1 MATWPMTLPQSP
13 LIEGFSDTPQDSVLR
28 SKMDGYTKQR
38 NRYTAALSD
47 VEESYLLTPA
57 QYADFKT
64 FYFSTLGNG
73 AATFTKPNPEAG
85 TTDLYQFAAP
95 FDATFNGVQYKVKL
109 TLERL
114 P

>member
-1 MATWPMTLPQSP
+1 MATWPTVLPQSP

-57 QYADFKT
+57 QYDALVT
-64 FYFSTLGNG
+64 FYTSILGNG
-73 AATFTKPNPEAG
+73 ALDFTKPNPETG
-85 TTDLYQFAAP
+85 TNSIYRFVDVYSGK
-95 FDATFNGVQYKVKL
+95 FDGVKYKVKIK
-109 TLERL
+109 LERL